1 MYIKDL
7 VGFQILDSRGN
18 PTIAVKITLSDNRSV
33 LAKVPS
39 GASTGSKEALE
50 LRDNDLNH
58 YDGKSV
64 YKAIS
69 NINEIIRPCF
79 LNSQLSNFYDLDQ
92 KLKELDSTL
101 NKEKLGAN
109 TLLGVSIALTKAVAL
124 ASSKPLY
131 QFIKENLMNNYESTY
146 YAPVPLINLING
158 GAHSNNLLDFQEFMI
173 VPTQANSFSE
183 AIEISAKVFY
193 SLEKIIKEKMLST
206 NKGDEGGF
214 SPELNSN
221 HQALDLLVEAINRSG
236 YKPSKINGVAIA
248 LDVAASELFTNNKY
262 IFKKQ
267 NPTIEFDKDQ
277 WKQYLKSLIDQYPII
292 SIEDGFDEEDWDGFV
307 KFNQET
313 KIQTVG
319 DDLYCTNPKYL
330 RKGIEILATNAI
342 LIKPN
347 QIGTVSETIETI
359 KLAYANNFK
368 TIISHR
374 SGDTED
380 DFIADLAIGT
390 SSKQIKTGSL
400 SRSERVAKYN
410 RILEIEQELEG
421 KLIYEFEK

>member
-18 PTIAVKITLSDNRSV
+18 PTVAVKITLNNNQSV

-50 LRDNDLNH
+50 LRDNDLNLFN
-58 YDGKSV
+58 GKSV
-64 YKAIS
+64 FKAIA

-79 LNSQLSNFYDLDQ
+79 LNSELSNFYELDQ
-92 KLKELDSTL
+92 KLKDLDPTL

-109 TLLGVSIALTKAVAL
+109 ALLGVSIALVKACAL
-124 ASSKPLY
+124 AFSKPLY
-131 QFIKENLMNNYESTY
+131 QFIKEELINNHEPVY
-146 YAPVPLINLING
+146 YAPIPLMNLING
-158 GAHSNNLLDFQEFMI
+158 GAHANNLLDFQEFMI
-173 VPTQANSFSE
+173 VPTQAKNFSE
-183 AIEISAKVFY
+183 AISISAKVFY
-193 SLEKIIKEKMLST
+193 SLEQILKEKKLST

-214 SPELNSN
+214 APNLKD
-221 HQALDLLVEAINRSG
+221 HQQALDLLIEAIKRANFT
-236 YKPSKINGVAIA
+236 PSKTNGVGIA
-248 LDVAASELFTNNKY
+248 LDVAASELFNNDKY
-262 IFKKQ
+262 LFKKQ
-267 NPTIEFDKDQ
+267 SPLKEFNKAE
-277 WKQYLKSLIDQYPII
+277 WTSYLKSLIDQYPII
-292 SIEDGFDEEDWDGFV
+292 SIEDGFDEEDWDGFR
-307 KFNQET
+307 KFNQEVN
-313 KIQTVG
+313 IQTVG
-319 DDLYCTNPKYL
+319 DDLYCTNPLYL
-330 RKGIEILATNAI
+330 KKGIESSATNAI

-347 QIGTVSETIETI
+347 QIGTISETIQTI
-359 KLAYANNFK
+359 KLAHNNNIK

-421 KLIYEFEK
+421 KLIYEFKK